1 MLRDVDRLTGQAAA
15 KDRPAKHEAVWP
27 RSRAPH
33 CRRSSGVRQVQLS
46 RPRWHQHQIGN
57 GYCVGQTAGETRR
70 AVDDEQVQA
79 CGAQR
84 NPRLGERP
92 PTLHANRSTRHHSP
106 LLGGRSRVKG
116 QESTYRNRAAR
127 CLEAHPATQASS
139 PYRGRPPGFKN
150 VVRTRLLHI
159 SHRM

>member
-33 CRRSSGVRQVQLS
+33 CRRSSAVRQVQWS
-46 RPRWHQHQIGN
+46 RPCWHQHQIGN
-57 GYCVGQTAGETRR
+57 GCCIGQTAGETRR

-84 NPRLGERP
+84 NP
-92 PTLHANRSTRHHSP
+92 P
-106 LLGGRSRVKG
+106 LR
-116 QESTYRNRAAR
+116 RAAADSAR
-127 CLEAHPATQASS
+127 KPFDAASQPTAGGS
-139 PYRGRPPGFKN
+139 VGG
-150 VVRTRLLHI
+150 
-159 SHRM
+159 